1 MPIGVVPWTL
11 RHQVFT
17 VEQVKNT
24 YEKLHAL
31 GFDGIESGLGTGIG
45 LSAAEDL
52 ALLKEYSLTP
62 CSVYT
67 DIKDPE
73 KAVETA
79 KQYGVT
85 VLGAPSIPGIMMRR
99 ADGFYAYAEELNRL
113 AEPFRGTG
121 IRLQYHNHS
130 QEFRNFPELNGKSG
144 LQILIENTDPELMA
158 FELDVFWAS
167 AAGCD
172 PVEWIEKL
180 KGRIPIIHYKDYAV
194 DCASEIV
201 GLGDVPRMFAEVG
214 QGNLNW
220 KAITAAARDAG
231 VEWYNIEQDQTKRP
245 VFESLQISIDYMR
258 DVLHI
263 Q

>member
-31 GFDGIESGLGTGIG
+31 GFDGIESGLGTGVG

-52 ALLKEYSLTP
+52 ALLREYSLTP

-121 IRLQYHNHS
+121 IRLQ
-130 QEFRNFPELNGKSG
+130 
-144 LQILIENTDPELMA
+144 
-158 FELDVFWAS
+158 
-167 AAGCD
+167 
-172 PVEWIEKL
+172 
-180 KGRIPIIHYKDYAV
+180 
-194 DCASEIV
+194 
-201 GLGDVPRMFAEVG
+201 
-214 QGNLNW
+214 
-220 KAITAAARDAG
+220 
-231 VEWYNIEQDQTKRP
+231 
-245 VFESLQISIDYMR
+245 
-258 DVLHI
+258 
-263 Q
+263 